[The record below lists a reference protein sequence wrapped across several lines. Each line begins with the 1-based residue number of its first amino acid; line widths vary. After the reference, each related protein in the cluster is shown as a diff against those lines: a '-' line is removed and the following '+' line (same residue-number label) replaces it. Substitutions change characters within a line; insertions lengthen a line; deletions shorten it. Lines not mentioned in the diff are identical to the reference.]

1 MSESTDGWQ
10 NKKNM
15 NEWMNEYVMYLKDKH
30 MMNNELV
37 TVHALLTDWHF
48 SYNSEQQLFQT
59 VR

>member
-15 NEWMNEYVMYLKDKH
+15 NEYVIYLKDKH

-37 TVHALLTDWHF
+37 IVHGLLTDWHF
-48 SYNSEQQLFQT
+48 SYNSKQQLFQT
-59 VR
+59 VS